1 MTYFVCIGFLGA
13 FVKTV
18 GFFSF
23 EIGVRSPVLTL
34 STCYLFCDYSFYLS
48 PELGFSLLR

>member
-23 EIGVRSPVLTL
+23 EIGVHSPVLACQL
-34 STCYLFCDYSFYLS
+34 AIFFVQ
-48 PELGFSLLR
+48 